1 MVPRW
6 AIRINFNNDYYQS
19 MLDSTLV
26 VMDLLDLAML
36 KVSVRG
42 ILVEIGVRCVL
53 ANSSG
58 DKSENFVI
66 P

>member
-1 MVPRW
+1 
-6 AIRINFNNDYYQS
+6 
-19 MLDSTLV
+19 MLDNATF
-26 VMDLLDLAML
+26 VMDLLDLANL
-36 KVSVRG
+36 KVPVCG
-42 ILVEIGVRCVL
+42 ILVVVGVRCVL